1 MAKTQI
7 QKIIYRT
14 YAGPFTNVDS
24 DVWLEA
30 DNASDIKKRIQ
41 AILWAEAPITEH
53 LLEKRLINSYGIV
66 RNAVKIRG
74 KLEGIIKTMDLKVTK
89 DGYTPVYWHIS
100 QNPESYRIFR
110 VAQDE
115 ESKRDVLDIP
125 YREAAN
131 AALYVLRKEGPLNE
145 EELKKQT
152 SLILGYR
159 SMKGNVEQVMDE
171 AVRFAVREKIILTR
185 KSGLSVQ

>member
-1 MAKTQI
+1 MAKTQV
-7 QKIIYRT
+7 KRMPYRT
-14 YAGPFTNVDS
+14 YSGPVTYADS
-24 DVWLEA
+24 EAWLAA
-30 DNASDIKKRIQ
+30 DNTSEIKKRIQ

-74 KLEGIIKTMDLKVTK
+74 KLEGILKTMDLKVTA
-89 DGYTPVYWHIS
+89 DGQTPVYWHIS
-100 QNPESYRIFR
+100 QDPGSYSFFR
-110 VAQDE
+110 TAENE

-131 AALYVLRKEGPLNE
+131 AALYVLRKQGAMSE

-152 SLILGYR
+152 SLLLGYK
-159 SMKGNVEQVMDE
+159 SMKGNVELMMDE
-171 AVRFAVREKIILTR
+171 AVKFAVREKIILT
-185 KSGLSVQ
+185 KHAKL